1 MIDVQLARTRQQLDR
16 CLAMRRTVFTEE
28 LGVPPEVDVDG
39 HDVLDGECL
48 HFLVTDGGRDIGA
61 IRCTPQEDGTV
72 RLQRFCI
79 HKDSR
84 SHGAGRLTLR
94 FLEGFFAGGDTTP
107 SASTPS
113 ARRRGSTS
121 NAATPPSPAFLKRP
135 VCPMWRCAGS
145 CEPAIL

>member
-84 SHGAGRLTLR
+84 SHGAGRLTAAVPRGILR
-94 FLEGFFAGGDTTP
+94 REGIPRPLPRRQVLGGGVLP
-107 SASTPS
+107 QMRLH
-113 ARRRGSTS
+113 RRLRR
-121 NAATPPSPAFLKRP
+121 F
-135 VCPMWRCAGS
+135 
-145 CEPAIL
+145 

>member
-94 FLEGFFAGGDTTP
+94 FLEGFFAGRGYHALCLDAKC
-107 SASTPS
+107 SAEGFCLKCGYTAVSGVFEEAGVPHV
-113 ARRRGSTS
+113 AMRRE
-121 NAATPPSPAFLKRP
+121 L
-135 VCPMWRCAGS
+135 
-145 CEPAIL
+145 